1 MVINLCT
8 FQLLT
13 GRGVMYEVPTTGALQ
28 TQRELDCDDTP
39 TEQEDAACNRV
50 FVVLQFRRCA
60 DWQLPSCKTRRVH
73 LAPYYRLNREIVTNS
88 QSRGGYRGF
97 HRSFAKRAAEPEKP
111 SSTDSQI

>member
-1 MVINLCT
+1 MD
-8 FQLLT
+8 
-13 GRGVMYEVPTTGALQ
+13 EVPTTDALQ

-73 LAPYYRLNREIVTNS
+73 LAPYYRLDCEIVTNS
-88 QSRGGYRGF
+88 QPGDEYTQVDT
-97 HRSFAKRAAEPEKP
+97 FAHVLKLEGWYVWKADCPDEAVHLRHE
-111 SSTDSQI
+111 